1 MSLKGF
7 HSLVGQPNFSCQTNV
22 VKTMKNEKELYV
34 VYSLSVTSGTQATL
48 KPGKPL
54 FFSEKRRA
62 ESVIKKFNEL
72 YPFLYDEASQGER
85 VYCLLMETY
94 ALDSPYRYQ
103 LATRVYTPTGVL
115 INDCLVPDDGP
126 FPGRPASAMH
136 HQVGDVV
143 EVPCGDMLL
152 FGIVVGQPASVCDV
166 SSSYGLGASDDC
178 YTIIQ
183 HPDMEINYAHAPLV
197 FKPTRTVS
205 KTIEHD
211 LKSAMESY
219 LTSENP
225 N

>member
-1 MSLKGF
+1 
-7 HSLVGQPNFSCQTNV
+7 
-22 VKTMKNEKELYV
+22 MKNEKELYV

-54 FFSEKRRA
+54 FFSEKWHA

-85 VYCLLMETY
+85 VYCLIVETY

-103 LATRVYTPTGVL
+103 LATRVYTPMGQL

-126 FPGRPASAMH
+126 FSGRPASAMH

-143 EVPCGDMLL
+143 EVPCGDKLL
-152 FGIVVGQPASVCDV
+152 FGIIVEQPVSVCENA
-166 SSSYGLGASDDC
+166 SHYGLSASDDC

-205 KTIEHD
+205 ETVENA
-211 LKSAMESY
+211 LKSAMKSY
-219 LTSENP
+219 LTT
-225 N
+225 